1 MKKNLKM
8 VADLESIVALPSR
21 RMERATVI
29 SETSLESVEEE
40 EEEESGEVFE
50 DEGLVAYGDDHVY
63 PTMLFKTNPFAVEES
78 RNLVRQC
85 RNYCPL
91 LHHFNFILSRTQ
103 KLSETQQKS
112 SPTTTRISD
121 PNGEIAKLMLN
132 RTAVRP
138 GETIYGLLD
147 FR

>member
-40 EEEESGEVFE
+40 EEEEESGEVFE

-63 PTMLFKTNPFAVEES
+63 PTMLFKTNPFVVEEG

-85 RNYCPL
+85 KRKSWNYL
-91 LHHFNFILSRTQ
+91 QVLHRFNFNLS
-103 KLSETQQKS
+103 
-112 SPTTTRISD
+112 
-121 PNGEIAKLMLN
+121 
-132 RTAVRP
+132 
-138 GETIYGLLD
+138 
-147 FR
+147 

>member
-40 EEEESGEVFE
+40 GQGEEEEAGEVFE
-50 DEGLVAYGDDHVY
+50 DEGLVAYGDDLVY
-63 PTMLFKTNPFAVEES
+63 PTMLFKTNPFAVDES

-85 RNYCPL
+85 GRKSRNDCQLLTSFQFHPL
-91 LHHFNFILSRTQ
+91 PNAGVIRNSAK
-103 KLSETQQKS
+103 KLPYDDADQ
-112 SPTTTRISD
+112 
-121 PNGEIAKLMLN
+121 
-132 RTAVRP
+132 
-138 GETIYGLLD
+138 
-147 FR
+147 